1 MQYSWFLSHS
11 VCAAAVMELS
21 RGEVPLYGQ
30 VEVCVKLQLSL
41 CVQEEADYYVVL
53 VGSSLH
59 HVTAAYRT
67 EDQESIR
74 FTVPGHNVPE
84 KVSVEIYCCLRDSR
98 SHISPLCNSG
108 QLSLEYVRDEAHE
121 VAEQL
126 VNLTSSSYQDILR
139 KFCPEKMLSSQSNH
153 LDQTGQHGTDGICDP
168 KELFQLESLAEQNVC
183 EQGNFSQRE
192 ASGTS
197 EFNPEHRCTVGQHSA
212 VDEKITQALA
222 NLHFLGWDSQ
232 VGQEKQDTLFKET
245 PLHLAVRLGF
255 PHLSHFLLQESEGQ
269 WMVPIVDKE
278 GHSPLTLAQKH
289 GDLTLICALTDPSRS
304 SAWRPVWMCQI
315 WTDGSQ
321 QLRICPVTES
331 ISLTVKNSTQTD
343 AQHSV
348 ELYREKSREPDTLAR
363 SYRKNVEIAWVL
375 FVKGR
380 TEKRQATK
388 TTE

>member
-1 MQYSWFLSHS
+1 M
-11 VCAAAVMELS
+11 
-21 RGEVPLYGQ
+21 
-30 VEVCVKLQLSL
+30 
-41 CVQEEADYYVVL
+41 
-53 VGSSLH
+53 
-59 HVTAAYRT
+59 
-67 EDQESIR
+67 
-74 FTVPGHNVPE
+74 
-84 KVSVEIYCCLRDSR
+84 RDSR

-232 VGQEKQDTLFKET
+232 VGQEKQGQSVFTLSFKY
-245 PLHLAVRLGF
+245 
-255 PHLSHFLLQESEGQ
+255 
-269 WMVPIVDKE
+269 
-278 GHSPLTLAQKH
+278 
-289 GDLTLICALTDPSRS
+289 C
-304 SAWRPVWMCQI
+304 
-315 WTDGSQ
+315 
-321 QLRICPVTES
+321 
-331 ISLTVKNSTQTD
+331 
-343 AQHSV
+343 
-348 ELYREKSREPDTLAR
+348 
-363 SYRKNVEIAWVL
+363 
-375 FVKGR
+375 
-380 TEKRQATK
+380 
-388 TTE
+388 